1 MGQNIMIYS
10 PTWDKLITVEQ
21 SKLQGGG
28 GTGRQSTVANALWE
42 E

>member
-28 GTGRQSTVANALWE
+28 GDRQAE
-42 E
+42 HCG